1 MLRNKYPPEVY
12 EFFGNKMEFF
22 QNFLSLTNQKKVVA
36 EHICKHLRY
45 VLPNKKDISIT
56 LIGGGRGDAELPIIS
71 ELAKMGYEISVE
83 YIDPS
88 RKMADEFKR
97 RFSEL
102 KLQKVNVRM
111 NISKFEDLNKRT
123 PSDIIFAI
131 NSIKFLHGWID
142 INYKN
147 NPLLRI
153 YNNLNV
159 QGVGVIVVK
168 SHESHHTKI
177 KNLGGGGHITGIMI
191 RRILERL
198 KIPFYWD
205 TITASI
211 DVSSIFKEG
220 AFNPDEKGKKF
231 LHFFFRGQ
239 WSNFDKKKKR
249 EIIEA
254 FQKYIRKTGDRYT
267 LDAKYECIWIY
278 KDPPLQSNVKANTNI
293 AHDEKTYELITKIKE
308 KINLVK
314 DFPKQGIIFV
324 DTTPLLR
331 DPDLFREII
340 DFIAE
345 KFRNRNINSIV
356 AKDMQA
362 LIWAGALAYKLNC
375 KMIPVFRKDLVGEL
389 VCTVY
394 SHEYNP
400 RRVLLLQKDAI
411 VPGENVLIIDYIM
424 ATGETMRRLTK
435 LVKHVG
441 GKPIVFSLIELTHN
455 NPRRGLE
462 DIEVYSSSTYIF
474 KT

>member
-1 MLRNKYPPEVY
+1 M
-12 EFFGNKMEFF
+12 
-22 QNFLSLTNQKKVVA
+22 
-36 EHICKHLRY
+36 
-45 VLPNKKDISIT
+45 
-56 LIGGGRGDAELPIIS
+56 
-71 ELAKMGYEISVE
+71 
-83 YIDPS
+83 
-88 RKMADEFKR
+88 
-97 RFSEL
+97 
-102 KLQKVNVRM
+102 
-111 NISKFEDLNKRT
+111 
-123 PSDIIFAI
+123 
-131 NSIKFLHGWID
+131 
-142 INYKN
+142 
-147 NPLLRI
+147 
-153 YNNLNV
+153 
-159 QGVGVIVVK
+159 
-168 SHESHHTKI
+168 
-177 KNLGGGGHITGIMI
+177 
-191 RRILERL
+191 LERL

-220 AFNPDEKGKKF
+220 KYNPDEKGKKL

-239 WSNFDKKKKR
+239 WDNFDKKKKK

-254 FQKYIRKTGDRYT
+254 FQKYIRKTDDRYI

-278 KDPPLQSNVKANTNI
+278 KNPPQQFSIKADTNVAY
-293 AHDEKTYELITKIKE
+293 DEKTYKLITKIKE

-331 DPDLFREII
+331 DCNLFREII

-345 KFRNRNINSIV
+345 KFKNKNINSIV

-362 LIWAGALAYKLNC
+362 LIWDGALAYKLNC

-411 VPGENVLIIDYIM
+411 LPGENVLIIDYIM

-441 GKPIVFSLIELTHN
+441 GLPIVFSLIELAHN

-462 DIEVYSSSTYIF
+462 DIEVHTLLKLNF
-474 KT
+474 KNNGDIDEQ